1 MISES
6 AAVYRGPACFDAVSG
21 KLVGKAGVQFRFTS
35 GRRTVKCCIQSGFAG
50 IIPEDQGRDEGLCN
64 VLIYFQKWSNC
75 LHRETGGNNK
85 KKDLLLLYGLLE
97 YLQDAFL
104 AGMLE
109 GGERTPILN
118 PVELE
123 IGSMLVSYPLSLIG
137 YQSQHWRLEWSKY
150 YKRQKHWKPSLRLQ
164 Q

>member
-1 MISES
+1 MN
-6 AAVYRGPACFDAVSG
+6 V
-21 KLVGKAGVQFRFTS
+21 
-35 GRRTVKCCIQSGFAG
+35 RRTVKCCIQSGFAG
-50 IIPEDQGRDEGLCN
+50 IIPEDQASPKLAVILVEGGFWRGSGTCIKATIG
-64 VLIYFQKWSNC
+64 VWRKIGC
-75 LHRETGGNNK
+75 
-85 KKDLLLLYGLLE
+85 DIMI
-97 YLQDAFL
+97 

>member
-85 KKDLLLLYGLLE
+85 KKDLFVFGII
-97 YLQDAFL
+97 